1 MAEPESILQL
11 GIEAARE
18 NKKEE
23 ARQLFRL
30 LTRQEPNNAQGWLWL
45 AGVAENREER
55 QAALERVLELD
66 PDNEMALKGLQALGI
81 AVAPVAPPPPVVS
94 EPPVAPGAPA
104 PAPVASP
111 YGDDDSLAELDN
123 LSDAIAADTSGP
135 VRRAEGEPV
144 EAAAVATGAAAAAA
158 VGTTTRGA
166 DRATGQAPPSRRT
179 RYPEED
185 ELEPARRGISP
196 LLALL
201 LFLVGLGLIGLL
213 IAFLFPGIFGGNL
226 AAPGTAGQTTAAQT
240 EQASLA
246 PTTGPILGGSVA
258 TPAPGVVPTAGPAVL
273 PTAEPGVVPTAEPGV
288 VPTAEPGV
296 VPTAEPG
303 VVPTTAPAV
312 LPTAPPADVSGAN
325 PAIVPANTPLQSEGW
340 LYDFNQP
347 TFAAS
352 IIGNLGRYSPQNG
365 RFVVVLA
372 YAVNNTGTTQA
383 VPASFFVLKDAQ
395 GRVWEARPEVSEA
408 YVVPGI
414 NADLPHTAS
423 MPSDGV
429 TRSVAIVFDVAP
441 DATDL
446 VFFARSNP
454 GQGWIVLRS
463 V

>member
-81 AVAPVAPPPPVVS
+81 AVAPVAPRPSVGS
-94 EPPVAPGAPA
+94 EPPVAPEAPA

-144 EAAAVATGAAAAAA
+144 AAATVATGAAAAAA
-158 VGTTTRGA
+158 SGTTTRSA
-166 DRATGQAPPSRRT
+166 DRATGQPSPSRRT

-226 AAPGTAGQTTAAQT
+226 AAPGTAGQTAAAQT

-246 PTTGPILGGSVA
+246 PTTAPILGGSVA
-258 TPAPGVVPTAGPAVL
+258 TP
-273 PTAEPGVVPTAEPGV
+273 EPGVVPTAAPAV
-288 VPTAEPGV
+288 LPTAEPGV

-312 LPTAPPADVSGAN
+312 LPTAPPADVSGAT

-352 IIGNLGRYSPQNG
+352 IIGNLGQYSPQNG

-383 VPASFFVLKDAQ
+383 IPASFFVLKDAQ

-423 MPSDGV
+423 MPSDGI

-454 GQGWIVLRS
+454 GQGWLVLRS